1 MCKNEVWPLEETKGY
16 ARLIESEQRGSLN
29 NDKKQEDLKWRNTL
43 PRKVKSYVDT
53 NLYPIKVNVID

>member
-1 MCKNEVWPLEETKGY
+1 MEETKGY

-29 NDKKQEDLKWRNTL
+29 NDEKQEDLKWRNIL

-53 NLYPIKVNVID
+53 DLYPIKVNVID